1 MLLSDLIR
9 ALPYLGGI
17 GTFLI
22 AIFNWIFSA
31 LKEERNHYENL
42 YQEKQKEVGLLK
54 DEINKKNI
62 EIVKLKASLKL
73 ERDASFSRK
82 EENEIE

>member
-1 MLLSDLIR
+1 MNDLIK

-17 GTFLI
+17 STFLI

-31 LKEERNHYENL
+31 LKEERNHYEQL
-42 YQEKQKEVGLLK
+42 YQDKQKEVGLLK

-62 EIVKLKASLKL
+62 EIVKLKASLKI
-73 ERDASFSRK
+73 ERDASFGRK
-82 EENEIE
+82 GDNDE